1 MVLFGPGHNS
11 DPKCHLPLCVC
22 VCVCVCKEIHMKRVF
37 PKQERA
43 EEVENLGGLV
53 MFTPQVKAGWVDMEC
68 EQCPLPEVYPEF
80 CR

>member
-1 MVLFGPGHNS
+1 
-11 DPKCHLPLCVC
+11 
-22 VCVCVCKEIHMKRVF
+22 MKRVF